1 MIFMQ
6 PWGQFGVILGGVG
19 VTLGSLSAYKGDFG
33 LLWGHFRYTKVALDR
48 SWGTFKAFGRHFGDT
63 LASLLAYGGVF
74 GPFRGHFEVALGSVW
89 VHFGVT
95 FGV

>member
-33 LLWGHFRYTKVALDR
+33 SLWDHFRYTKVVLGR
-48 SWGTFKAFGRHFGDT
+48 SWCTFRALGRHFGDT
-63 LASLLAYGGVF
+63 LASLLAYEGVF
-74 GPFRGHFEVALGSVW
+74 GPFRGHFEVA
-89 VHFGVT
+89 
-95 FGV
+95 